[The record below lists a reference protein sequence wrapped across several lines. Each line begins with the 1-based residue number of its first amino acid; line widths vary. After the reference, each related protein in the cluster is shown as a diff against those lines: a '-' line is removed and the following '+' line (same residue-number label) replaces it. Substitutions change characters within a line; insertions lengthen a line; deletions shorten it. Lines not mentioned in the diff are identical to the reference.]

1 MNFVVLTEE
10 QFHEIIEKLDRLEAK
25 MMDTKVS
32 IIDNQIDNDQFCQR
46 MKISKRTAQ
55 SWRDES
61 RLPFTQINGKI
72 YYDVTEVETFFNNH
86 KVLVQDVQR
95 RHKRSKYSKPS

>member
-46 MKISKRTAQ
+46 MKIRNCFKT
-55 SWRDES
+55 
-61 RLPFTQINGKI
+61 
-72 YYDVTEVETFFNNH
+72 
-86 KVLVQDVQR
+86 
-95 RHKRSKYSKPS
+95 